1 MVGSGA
7 DRGAPDPKT
16 TGGTMSTEYVLD
28 SGTDL
33 AKGQLDHLSAL
44 LDGLSRDFMGAV
56 AAAPGERC
64 LDLGA
69 GNGSL
74 ARWMVE
80 RAGPS
85 GEVHA
90 VDLDTTHLDVPGGRV
105 HRHDIDDGLPV
116 EGPFDLIHARLV
128 LEHLERRREILAA
141 LVGALAPGG
150 WVVLGEF
157 PEPPTVPL
165 ESPSSEAGEL
175 FHRVLDTAVN
185 KVVRA
190 AGLDYSWAYAAEQAM
205 AEEGLVEVDS
215 MEYNHTARGGS
226 ASCRLYSNYLAQLT
240 PPLRALGLTDEELDR
255 LHRLL
260 LDPRLRIRFFPF
272 VCTRGRKPLDA

>member
-1 MVGSGA
+1 
-7 DRGAPDPKT
+7 
-16 TGGTMSTEYVLD
+16 MSTEYVFD

-33 AKGQLDHLSAL
+33 AKGQLDYLSAIF
-44 LDGLSRDFMGAV
+44 DGLSQDFMGAV
-56 AAAPGERC
+56 AAEPGQRC

-80 RAGPS
+80 RTGPS

-90 VDLDTTHLDVPGGRV
+90 VDLSTAHLDVPGGQA
-105 HRHDIDDGLPV
+105 HQHDVNDGLPV
-116 EGPFDLIHARLV
+116 GGSFDLVHSRLL
-128 LEHLERRREILAA
+128 LEHLKRRREILAE

-157 PEPPTVPL
+157 ARPLSVPL
-165 ESPSSEAGEL
+165 AAPSPEDAEL
-175 FHRVLDTAVN
+175 FHKVVETAVE
-185 KVVRA
+185 KVTRPAGVDLTWAHA
-190 AGLDYSWAYAAEQAM
+190 ADRAM

-226 ASCRLYSNYLAQLT
+226 APCRLYGNYLAQMT
-240 PPLRALGLTDEELDR
+240 PPLRALGLTDEELGR

-272 VCTRGRKPLDA
+272 VCTRGRAPMDA